1 MAPIDILIT
10 GFGPFPGVPENRSL
24 AVANQ
29 AAAHLSHDA
38 PASDVHAEPLDRA
51 GGAAQHAARHPI
63 ATHVCAL
70 PTLWGNG
77 AGTLLNA

>member
-29 AAAHLSHDA
+29 AAAHLSHGA

-51 GGAAQHAARHPI
+51 GGATQHAARHR
-63 ATHVCAL
+63 
-70 PTLWGNG
+70 
-77 AGTLLNA
+77 